1 MRFVLLVLTSLLTLA
16 VPPRAAVAQTPP
28 PPTAAAP
35 VVAVEARVEADG
47 DRARLFFTLSR
58 AVDARWMVLENP
70 DRIVVDLPT
79 INFQLPPDI
88 GRRTAGIVRGFRYG
102 LFAPGRS
109 RIVID
114 LVQPALPVR
123 IGSESLAGNV
133 AAEFVIELRRT
144 DRAAFARTGAP
155 GREPVAP
162 AGTSVWAGGGATTTP
177 GGGHDRPVV
186 VIDPGHGGIDAGA
199 TGIGNIQEK
208 DVVFAFSQLL
218 RTKLERTGRV
228 RVAMTRET
236 DVFVALDERVRIA
249 RQANAALFVS
259 IHADSL
265 SNAAEVRGLTVYTGS
280 DMASDPESA
289 RLAEAE
295 NRADQL
301 AGVEQQASREDVA
314 DILDDLTKRET
325 RTYSSLFA
333 RTLVAQ
339 MSPTGKLNKNP
350 HRSAGFRVLRA
361 PDVPSALVE
370 LGYLSSR
377 SDIEMMQTSEWRERA
392 TDLITASIL
401 DFLEPLTA
409 QRAAKGR

>member
-1 MRFVLLVLTSLLTLA
+1 MRSLFVVLTMLTALLA
-16 VPPRAAVAQTPP
+16 PPFG
-28 PPTAAAP
+28 AAAQP
-35 VVAVEARVEADG
+35 SPQPGSPPAVAVEARVEADA
-47 DRARLFFTLSR
+47 DRARLIFTLSK
-58 AVDARWMVLENP
+58 AVEARWMVLENP

-79 INFQLPPDI
+79 INFQLPPDV
-88 GRRTAGIVRGFRYG
+88 GRRTAGLVRGFRYG

-123 IGSESLAGNV
+123 IGSESIGGVV
-133 AAEFVIELRRT
+133 AAEFVLELRRT
-144 DRAAFARTGAP
+144 DRAAFTRAAAAA
-155 GREPVAP
+155 REPVPSAST
-162 AGTSVWAGGGATTTP
+162 ALFSGRTTTP
-177 GGGHDRPVV
+177 RAGDDRPVV

-199 TGIGNIQEK
+199 TGIGNVLEK

-218 RTKLERTGRV
+218 RTKLERSGKV
-228 RVAMTRET
+228 RVAMTRDT
-236 DVFVALDERVRIA
+236 DVFIALDERVRLA

-265 SNAAEVRGLTVYTGS
+265 ANGADVRGLTVYTGS
-280 DMASDPESA
+280 DMASDAESA

-301 AGVEQQASREDVA
+301 AGVEQPATREDIA

-325 RTYSSLFA
+325 RTYSTLFA

-339 MSPTGKLNKNP
+339 MGATGKLNKNP

-377 SDIEMMQTSEWRERA
+377 SDSEMMQTAEWRERS
-392 TDLITASIL
+392 TDLIAASIL
-401 DFLEPLTA
+401 DFLEPQIA
-409 QRAAKGR
+409 QRAARGR

>member
-1 MRFVLLVLTSLLTLA
+1 MLMRSFFVVLSILTALLA
-16 VPPRAAVAQTPP
+16 PPFG
-28 PPTAAAP
+28 AAAQP
-35 VVAVEARVEADG
+35 SPQPGSAAAVAVEARVEADA
-47 DRARLFFTLSR
+47 DRARLIFTLSK
-58 AVDARWMVLENP
+58 AVEARWMVLENP

-79 INFQLPPDI
+79 INFQLPPDV
-88 GRRTAGIVRGFRYG
+88 GRRTAGLVRGFRYG

-123 IGSESLAGNV
+123 IGSESIGGVV
-133 AAEFVIELRRT
+133 AAEFVLELRRT
-144 DRAAFARTGAP
+144 DRAAFTRAAAAA
-155 GREPVAP
+155 REPVP
-162 AGTSVWAGGGATTTP
+162 STSTALFSGRTTTP
-177 GGGHDRPVV
+177 RAGDDRPVV

-199 TGIGNIQEK
+199 TGIGNVLEK

-218 RTKLERTGRV
+218 RTKLERSGKV
-228 RVAMTRET
+228 RVAMTRDT
-236 DVFVALDERVRIA
+236 DVFIALDERVRLA

-265 SNAAEVRGLTVYTGS
+265 ANGADVRGLTVYTGS
-280 DMASDPESA
+280 DMASDAESA

-301 AGVEQQASREDVA
+301 AGVEQPANREDIA

-325 RTYSSLFA
+325 RTYSTLFA

-339 MSPTGKLNKNP
+339 MGATGKLNKNP

-377 SDIEMMQTSEWRERA
+377 SDSEMMQTAEWRERS
-392 TDLITASIL
+392 TDLIAASIL
-401 DFLEPLTA
+401 DFLEPQIA
-409 QRAAKGR
+409 QRAARGR

>member
-1 MRFVLLVLTSLLTLA
+1 MRSLFVVLSILTALLA
-16 VPPRAAVAQTPP
+16 PPFG
-28 PPTAAAP
+28 AAAQP
-35 VVAVEARVEADG
+35 SPQPGSAAAVAVEARVEADA
-47 DRARLFFTLSR
+47 DRARLIFTLSK
-58 AVDARWMVLENP
+58 AVEARWMVLENP

-79 INFQLPPDI
+79 INFQLPPDV
-88 GRRTAGIVRGFRYG
+88 GRRTAGLVRGFRYG

-123 IGSESLAGNV
+123 IGSESIGGVV
-133 AAEFVIELRRT
+133 AAEFVLELRRT
-144 DRAAFARTGAP
+144 DRAAFTRAAAAA
-155 GREPVAP
+155 REPAP
-162 AGTSVWAGGGATTTP
+162 SASTALFSGRTTTP
-177 GGGHDRPVV
+177 RAGDDRPVV

-199 TGIGNIQEK
+199 TGIGNVLEK

-218 RTKLERTGRV
+218 RTKLERSGKV
-228 RVAMTRET
+228 RVAMTRDT
-236 DVFVALDERVRIA
+236 DVFIALDERVRLA

-265 SNAAEVRGLTVYTGS
+265 ANGADVRGLTVYTGS
-280 DMASDPESA
+280 DMASDAESA

-301 AGVEQQASREDVA
+301 AGVEQPANREDIA

-325 RTYSSLFA
+325 RTYSTLFA

-339 MSPTGKLNKNP
+339 MGATGKLNKNP

-377 SDIEMMQTSEWRERA
+377 SDSEMMQTAEWRERS
-392 TDLITASIL
+392 TDLIAASIL
-401 DFLEPLTA
+401 DFLEPQIA
-409 QRAAKGR
+409 QRAARGR